1 MRGVAVLARGGAGG
15 LYVAFFDLAIA
26 LAAPGGGALAGLWG
40 YDAVFLAGAA
50 ALSMLLIATDRR
62 A

>member
-1 MRGVAVLARGGAGG
+1 MALGAN
-15 LYVAFFDLAIA
+15 VAFFDLAIA